1 VRLQPNF
8 RDREVQHRA
17 LKRAMSIR
25 DFCERYNVGRTTVHQ
40 EIKNGQ
46 LKARK
51 AGRRTLIGVED
62 AERWWR
68 SLPAIKEAVGEAA
81 SLAKKV
87 NAESPGITDCVSST
101 PMGEIRRPLISEERQ
116 SAKPLIPASTKDAA
130 VGRRRRRQSR
140 PHRVRGSPIPSP

>member
-1 VRLQPNF
+1 VRRQPNI

-17 LKRAMSIR
+17 LKRALSVR

-62 AERWWR
+62 AEQWWR

-81 SLAKKV
+81 SLTQEV
-87 NAESPGITDCVSST
+87 NAKGPGITD
-101 PMGEIRRPLISEERQ
+101 
-116 SAKPLIPASTKDAA
+116 
-130 VGRRRRRQSR
+130 
-140 PHRVRGSPIPSP
+140 